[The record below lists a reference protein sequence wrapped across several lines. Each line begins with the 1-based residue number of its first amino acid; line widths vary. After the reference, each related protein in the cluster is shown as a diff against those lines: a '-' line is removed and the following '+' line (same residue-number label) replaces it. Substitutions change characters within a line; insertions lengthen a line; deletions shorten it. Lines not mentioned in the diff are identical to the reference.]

1 MYSFTN
7 SRNLS
12 NRWLRDLQ
20 RDLLQGK
27 SNGMT
32 AIESAACAFPAPHV
46 RRR

>member
-7 SRNLS
+7 SRDLS

-32 AIESAACAFPAPHV
+32 AASAACAFPAPHV

>member
-20 RDLLQGK
+20 LDLLQGI

-32 AIESAACAFPAPHV
+32 ADSAACAFPAPHV